1 MRFID
6 AHLHS
11 DMIEDVQLQKLV
23 MMGMEA
29 AIVPSP
35 HMFLGNP
42 PVDTLFRIWDR
53 FVTLEVTTAQTLG
66 YESFASLSVPFIG
79 LGQSDTEKALAVLPD
94 LLKNE
99 RVVAMGEIGLDT
111 GTEYEKDLFREHLR
125 IAKTADLPVIL
136 HTPIRLA
143 PQGAKLLP
151 LVLEIIKDEGFPPER
166 CVFDHAGEATLD
178 FRMGTGGMVGL
189 SICWDK
195 MPPEPAARYVIDNP
209 DKRDKIIINSELG
222 GEGNDYFMVPRVM
235 LAMKLFGLD
244 RESIDKVCYRN
255 PRDFF
260 KLPVDR

>member
-11 DMIEDVQLQKLV
+11 DMVEDIQLQKLV

-29 AIVPSP
+29 AVVPSP

-79 LGQSDTEKALAVLPD
+79 LGQSDTDKALEALPD
-94 LLKNE
+94 LLKHE
-99 RVVAMGEIGLDT
+99 RVVAIGEIGLDT
-111 GTEYEKDLFREHLR
+111 GTEYEQDLFREHLR
-125 IAKTADLPVIL
+125 IAKAHDLPVIL

-143 PQGAKLLP
+143 PQGATVLP
-151 LVLEIIKDEGFPPER
+151 LILEIIKEEGYPPER

-178 FRMGTGGMVGL
+178 FRVSTGGMAGL

-195 MPPEPAARYVIDNP
+195 MPPEAAARYVIDNP
-209 DKRDKIIINSELG
+209 EKRAKIIINSELG
-222 GEGNDYFMVPRVM
+222 GEGNDYFTVPRVM
-235 LAMKLFGLD
+235 LAMRLFGLD
-244 RESIDKVCYRN
+244 RETIDGVCYQN
-255 PRDFF
+255 PKRFF
-260 KLPVDR
+260 QLSVD